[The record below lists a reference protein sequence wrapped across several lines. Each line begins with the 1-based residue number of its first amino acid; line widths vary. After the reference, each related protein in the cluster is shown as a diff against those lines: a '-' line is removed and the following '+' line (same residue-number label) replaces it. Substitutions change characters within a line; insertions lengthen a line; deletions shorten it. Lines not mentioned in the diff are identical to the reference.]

1 MKKKAIIKINDEKLL
16 KKLGVKPHSG
26 QLNVIEAIKDEKIRD
41 IVLVCGRR
49 WGKALSIDTPI
60 LTTNGWKTMKD
71 IIEGDYVFG
80 EDGIPTKVIQTT
92 EVMENHKCF
101 IVTFS
106 DGYQIISDAEHE
118 WVVEDKSFRKNI
130 VRTPNTSCSVK
141 TKTTEELSKD
151 YIIKRNDG
159 KIEANY
165 SIPTSSPLEY
175 EEKELII
182 SPYVLGAW
190 LGDGTSSGSG
200 FTTDDLEIIDSFK
213 EYGYELKKN
222 KSKNQYSIIKDE
234 RGKFINQ
241 LRELNVLNNKHI
253 PEIYK
258 TGDIEQRI
266 ELLQGLMDTDGYCE
280 INGSCEYCGVNKQLV
295 EDVYDLII
303 SLGIKAVLCECDCKL
318 YGKLIGR
325 KYRINFTTDL
335 PIFKLSR
342 KLKRLFS
349 SKRKSDTKRR
359 FIKSIEEIESVPVKC
374 IMVDND
380 SHQYLA
386 GRNLIPTHNSFLMA
400 YMAIRRVIIPNKKVW
415 IVAPTT
421 DLTQK
426 VFTYI
431 IQFVGKL
438 YEPGEYEITTKP
450 YPKIRFV
457 NGSLIECKTADN
469 PTSLIGDEV
478 DLLIIDEAS
487 RIAPMTYERELA
499 ATTMTRKGR
508 TVFISTPRGKN
519 WFYLKY
525 QQIKSSKDGFVYNAP
540 SSDNE
545 LNTPEE
551 LERIKNTIPEALWR
565 QEYLAQFIDSGTEVF
580 RSDNIKE
587 IINDTYQEPIASH
600 RYVCGVDLGKALDWT
615 VITVI
620 DKQTHCVV
628 YWDRFQKIDWN
639 LQKERIVSVARKY
652 NNAKIII
659 DATGNGSPIVEM
671 IKREGL
677 TVDAFVFTT
686 SNSRT
691 GKSKMDLIDKL
702 SIFIQEKGVFI
713 PNEPVLLDEL
723 SSYAQE
729 LTDSG
734 NVKYSAPVGMHDDTV
749 CSLALA
755 VWGLIS
761 PKPQQETYS
770 FDFTG
775 RDREIKRDRIKR
787 RKVHR

>member
-1 MKKKAIIKINDEKLL
+1 MKKKATIKINDEKLL

-49 WGKALSIDTPI
+49 WGK
-60 LTTNGWKTMKD
+60 
-71 IIEGDYVFG
+71 
-80 EDGIPTKVIQTT
+80 
-92 EVMENHKCF
+92 
-101 IVTFS
+101 
-106 DGYQIISDAEHE
+106 
-118 WVVEDKSFRKNI
+118 
-130 VRTPNTSCSVK
+130 
-141 TKTTEELSKD
+141 
-151 YIIKRNDG
+151 
-159 KIEANY
+159 
-165 SIPTSSPLEY
+165 
-175 EEKELII
+175 
-182 SPYVLGAW
+182 
-190 LGDGTSSGSG
+190 
-200 FTTDDLEIIDSFK
+200 
-213 EYGYELKKN
+213 
-222 KSKNQYSIIKDE
+222 
-234 RGKFINQ
+234 
-241 LRELNVLNNKHI
+241 
-253 PEIYK
+253 
-258 TGDIEQRI
+258 
-266 ELLQGLMDTDGYCE
+266 
-280 INGSCEYCGVNKQLV
+280 
-295 EDVYDLII
+295 
-303 SLGIKAVLCECDCKL
+303 
-318 YGKLIGR
+318 
-325 KYRINFTTDL
+325 
-335 PIFKLSR
+335 
-342 KLKRLFS
+342 
-349 SKRKSDTKRR
+349 
-359 FIKSIEEIESVPVKC
+359 
-374 IMVDND
+374 
-380 SHQYLA
+380 
-386 GRNLIPTHNSFLMA
+386 SFLMA

-438 YEPGEYEITTKP
+438 YEPGEYQLITKP
-450 YPKIRFV
+450 YPKIKFA

-580 RSDNIKE
+580 RSDHIKE

-775 RDREIKRDRIKR
+775 RDREIKRERIKR